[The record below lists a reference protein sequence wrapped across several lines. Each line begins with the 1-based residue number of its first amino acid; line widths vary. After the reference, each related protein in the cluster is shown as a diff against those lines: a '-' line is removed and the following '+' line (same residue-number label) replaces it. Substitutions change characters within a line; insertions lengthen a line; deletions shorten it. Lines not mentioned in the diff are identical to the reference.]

1 MRVARWTRFPEGVR
15 ARVAEVPG
23 AILLETLRFDAENK
37 HSYLFQDPVRVL
49 TATTLEE
56 IPAIFAGI
64 DEAIAAGQ
72 YVAGYFAYECGYH
85 FERCGDV
92 TLAPQEMPLAWFGVY
107 EAPAV
112 FDHATGCFL
121 EPHATP
127 EYPARAGAGAK
138 PLAERVELGISK
150 AEYVAS
156 ILKIKEYIA
165 GGETYQVNFTDGIS
179 LRTEASAAEIFESLS
194 RHHSAAYSAMMHIA
208 GHHVLSFSPELFFKV
223 DGRKIETRP
232 MKGTMRRGLDTAED
246 AEAERRLQSD
256 AKNRSEHIMIVDLLR
271 NDLGRVCTMGSVRTE
286 NLFAIERY
294 ETLLQMIS
302 TVTGTLR
309 PEVKWY
315 EIFRSMFPSGSITG
329 APKIRTMQII
339 RELEKQPRGVY
350 TGAIGFISPDHQA
363 QFNVAIRT
371 LVMKDGVARMGVG
384 GGIVAESDPEDEH
397 RECLLKAA
405 FLTRTRHDLQ
415 LIETMFWEK
424 EFQRLSLH
432 MERLESSALY
442 FDFAFDR
449 AAVLSRLQELADSFK
464 PDERRRVRL
473 LLSAEGSVTLES
485 VVLTEELSLGLAKL
499 SSECANSADV
509 FLRHK
514 TTHRALYDQQ
524 FAAARAEGF
533 DEVIFTNERGE
544 ITEGAIS
551 NIFIEKN
558 GRLLTPPLSCGVL
571 PGIFRRHLLETRAD
585 VSERVLTID
594 DLKAADAVYLCNSLR
609 GMHRVQALSL
619 GEAAPLL
626 ASEGVCG

>member
-1 MRVARWTRFPEGVR
+1 MARWTRFPEGVR
-15 ARVAEVPG
+15 ARVADIPG
-23 AILLETLRFDAENK
+23 AILLETLRFDASNK
-37 HSYLFQDPVRVL
+37 HSYLFEYPARVL
-49 TATTLEE
+49 AAATLEE
-56 IPAIFAGI
+56 IPAVFAGI
-64 DEAIAAGQ
+64 EAAIAAGQ

-112 FDHATGCFL
+112 FDHAEGRFL
-121 EPHATP
+121 EPYTML
-127 EYPARAGAGAK
+127 EDSARVSVSAK
-138 PLAERVELGISK
+138 PLAERVELGILK
-150 AEYVAS
+150 PEYIAS

-179 LRTEASAAEIFESLS
+179 LRTEASPAEIFESLS
-194 RHHSAAYSAMMHIA
+194 RHHSAAYGAMMNIA
-208 GHHVLSFSPELFFKV
+208 GHHVVSFSPELFFKV
-223 DGRKIETRP
+223 DGREIVTRP
-232 MKGTMRRGLDTAED
+232 MKGTMQRGLDAAED
-246 AEAERRLQSD
+246 AAAALRLQHD

-271 NDLGRVCTMGSVRTE
+271 NDLGRICTMGSVRTE
-286 NLFAIERY
+286 DLFAIERY
-294 ETLLQMIS
+294 ETLLQMVS
-302 TVTGTLR
+302 TVAGTLR
-309 PEVKWY
+309 PEVKYY
-315 EIFRSMFPSGSITG
+315 EIFRGMFPSGSITG

-350 TGAIGFISPDHQA
+350 TGAIGFIAPDHKA

-371 LVMKDGVARMGVG
+371 LVMKDGNVRMGVG

-405 FLTRTRHDLQ
+405 FLTRTRHEFQ
-415 LIETMFWEK
+415 LIETMLWEK

-442 FDFAFDR
+442 FDFSFNR
-449 AAVLSRLQELADSFK
+449 AVVLARLQELADSFK

-473 LLSAEGSVTLES
+473 LLSADGVITLES
-485 VVLTEELSLGLAKL
+485 IVLTEELSLGLVKL
-499 SSECANSADV
+499 STERTNTADV

-514 TTHRALYDQQ
+514 TTHRALYDRQ

-533 DEVIFTNERGE
+533 DEVIFANERGE

-551 NIFIEKN
+551 NIFIEKDS
-558 GRLLTPPLSCGVL
+558 RLFTPPLHCGVL
-571 PGIFRRHLLETRAD
+571 PGIFRRHLLETRLD
-585 VSERVLTID
+585 VEERVLTVD
-594 DLKAADAVYLCNSLR
+594 DLRAVDAIYLCNSLR
-609 GMHRVQALSL
+609 GMRRVQSLSL